1 MPQSCPNLKQETD
14 FHILKL
20 YNNWLMVT
28 GLGEGSIN
36 SQILSVL
43 CISVQSDSSR
53 AKDSSLK
60 IYRISWLL
68 KAPLGAMGVGLE
80 MVKWS
85 LSKYKQSTDIVTF
98 NISGIDCNCYSLT
111 FWYVNYINKFPKN
124 QISFITRLNS
134 LWHDKSLS

>member
-60 IYRISWLL
+60 IYRVSWLL

-85 LSKYKQSTDIVTF
+85 LSKYRAQTLWLLTSVVSIVTVILWPF
-98 NISGIDCNCYSLT
+98 DMLIIL
-111 FWYVNYINKFPKN
+111 I
-124 QISFITRLNS
+124 NS
-134 LWHDKSLS
+134 LKIKYLLLLD